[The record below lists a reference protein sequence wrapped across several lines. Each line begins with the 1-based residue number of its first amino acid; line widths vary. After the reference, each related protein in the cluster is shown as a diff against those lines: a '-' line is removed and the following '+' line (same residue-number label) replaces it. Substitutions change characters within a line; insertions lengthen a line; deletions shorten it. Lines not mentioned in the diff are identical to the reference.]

1 MIKHNIGTLCLLGL
15 VVGLLVFAGAG
26 PSLSASPPKA
36 TGGVGFTTTD
46 DDGNELKCRV
56 EFNAHAGD
64 PAKGKLNY
72 RDANGGWFRVDI
84 QCVHVLQDSA
94 FAFFSGPIVS
104 ASDSALVGHY
114 LLVAVHDGG
123 TPGKKGDRVWG
134 EMFEDEP
141 ECEFDYWPGDPGDD
155 LPVESGNLVVH

>member
-1 MIKHNIGTLCLLGL
+1 MKHNIGTLCLLGL

-26 PSLSASPPKA
+26 LSLSASPPKA
-36 TGGVGFTTTD
+36 TGGVGFTTIES
-46 DDGNELKCRV
+46 GEELKCWV

-72 RDANGGWFRVDI
+72 RDANGAWFRVDI
-84 QCVHVLQDSA
+84 QCVKVLQDSA

-104 ASDSALVGHY
+104 ASDSTLVGQY
-114 LLVAVHDGG
+114 LLVAVYDGG

-134 EMFEDEP
+134 EMYYYDP
-141 ECEFDYWPGDPGDD
+141 GCDLYYWPGDPGDD